1 MSIPSTASA
10 LKSRIRK
17 ALNGGSTLLTPEACL
32 ELQREVLQDL
42 SIELGITQAPFTE
55 PLLPPPLTQESKDT
69 DVIHCL
75 ADKLDQV
82 TFPITFKSLC
92 VALAS
97 LGTTNYHYLQD
108 ADYAAHHKLYNFM
121 ECAWDQLHPT

>member
-1 MSIPSTASA
+1 MGGVLSSLQKLALSSSGRSFKTFPLSLAS
-10 LKSRIRK
+10 LR
-17 ALNGGSTLLTPEACL
+17 P
-32 ELQREVLQDL
+32 L
-42 SIELGITQAPFTE
+42 SQSPYY
-55 PLLPPPLTQESKDT
+55 PPLTQESKDT